1 MAYNE
6 TVKST
11 HTTASKSFNPSRDN
25 LRSLLWM
32 RAFALLGQTLILLY
46 VWLTEG
52 AFAGQ
57 AGVIASLLVLALLT
71 VLSLW
76 RTAKPWP
83 VADKEFL
90 LQLLLDISGWSI
102 LMYLTGGANNPF
114 ISYFIVPIVVSAA
127 VLPRT
132 YTWGLG
138 ILAGALYGLLL
149 NDYETFPLFTP
160 HAGMDHGSSTQ
171 HIVGMWFNFLF
182 SVGLISFFVVRMAHT
197 MHRQEQWVAQQRE
210 DRLRDDQI
218 MAVASLAAGT
228 AHELGTPLS
237 TMAVLIDEML
247 CDETLSEQARNDCEL
262 LARQVQQCKHTMA
275 ELTRTAELDSAEQ
288 RRRQPIGEFTQ
299 TVMER
304 WRVRRP
310 GIDYEFDCA
319 PASPEMELDTTLAQ
333 AIENLL
339 NNAADSGSAKVAM
352 SVTWDSRY
360 ATIEVRDWGSGIAP
374 EKMASLGKPV
384 IHADRSGLGIGLM
397 LSQAAVAR
405 YQGSIELRNH
415 KDGGV
420 LATLRLP
427 LIQETTAAQKA

>member
-1 MAYNE
+1 MP
-6 TVKST
+6 VKPT
-11 HTTASKSFNPSRDN
+11 GANTTTFNPSSDN
-25 LRSLLWM
+25 LRSLLLM

-46 VWLTEG
+46 VWFTQG
-52 AFAGQ
+52 GFDGQ
-57 AGVIASLLVLALLT
+57 WSVVASLVTLATLT
-71 VLSLW
+71 AISLW
-76 RTAKPWP
+76 RSAKPWP
-83 VADKEFL
+83 VADNEFL
-90 LQLLLDISGWSI
+90 VQLLLDIGGWSI

-114 ISYFIVPIVVSAA
+114 ISYLIVPIVISAA
-127 VLPRT
+127 VLPRA

-149 NDYETFPLFTP
+149 NYYQAFPLFTP
-160 HAGMDHGSSTQ
+160 HQSMGHGMDHGSSTQ

-182 SVGLISFFVVRMAHT
+182 SVVLISFFVVRMAQT
-197 MHRQEQWVAQQRE
+197 MNRQEQWLAQQRE

-247 CDETLSEQARNDCEL
+247 SDEALSPQAREDCEL
-262 LARQVQQCKHTMA
+262 LAKQVQQCKHTMT

-288 RRRQPIGEFTQ
+288 RSIQAVGEFTHG
-299 TVMER
+299 VMER

-310 GIDYEFDCA
+310 GIDYEFNCA
-319 PASPEMELDTTLAQ
+319 DQSPKMELDTTLAQ

-339 NNAADSGSAKVAM
+339 NNAADSGSEKVAM
-352 SVTWDSRY
+352 QVEWDSKEVI
-360 ATIEVRDWGSGIAP
+360 IEVRDWGSGISP

-405 YQGSIELRNH
+405 YQGSIALRNH
-415 KDGGV
+415 KNGGA
-420 LATLRLP
+420 LATMRLP
-427 LIQETTAAQKA
+427 IVLEARTGENV

>member
-1 MAYNE
+1 MP
-6 TVKST
+6 VKSAGP
-11 HTTASKSFNPSRDN
+11 TTAKPFNPSRDN

-32 RAFALLGQTLILLY
+32 RAFALLGQSLILLY
-46 VWLTEG
+46 VWLTQG

-57 AGVIASLLVLALLT
+57 TWVIISLIILAALT

-83 VADKEFL
+83 VADNEFL
-90 LQLLLDISGWSI
+90 LQLLLDIGGWSI

-114 ISYFIVPIVVSAA
+114 ISYFIVPIVISAA

-138 ILAGALYGLLL
+138 ILASALYGLLL
-149 NDYETFPLFTP
+149 NDYQSFPLFTP
-160 HAGMDHGSSTQ
+160 HAGMHHGSSTQ

-182 SVGLISFFVVRMAHT
+182 SVGLISFFVVRMANT

-237 TMAVLIDEML
+237 TMAVLIEEML
-247 CDETLSEQARNDCEL
+247 ADESLSDQARKDCEL
-262 LARQVQQCKHTMA
+262 LAKQVQQCKHTMT

-288 RRRQPIGEFTQ
+288 KRRQPIGEFTYA
-299 TVMER
+299 VMER

-310 GIDYEFDCA
+310 GINYEFECA
-319 PASPEMELDTTLAQ
+319 PASPAMELDTTLAQ

-339 NNAADSGSAKVAM
+339 NNAANNGSDKVAM
-352 SVTWDSRY
+352 AVSWDERY
-360 ATIEVRDWGSGIAP
+360 ATIDVRDWGSGIPP
-374 EKMASLGKPV
+374 EKMATLGKPV

-415 KDGGV
+415 KEGGV

-427 LIQETTAAQKA
+427 LKQEPTAAPKA